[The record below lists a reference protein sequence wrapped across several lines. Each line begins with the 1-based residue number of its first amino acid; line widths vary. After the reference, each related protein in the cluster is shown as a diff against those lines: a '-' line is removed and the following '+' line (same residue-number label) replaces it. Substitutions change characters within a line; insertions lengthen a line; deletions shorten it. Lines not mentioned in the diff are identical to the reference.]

1 MAGKLGKREK
11 KQGANGRRYLIITA
25 RPMPFHAK
33 NQGTAPQ
40 TPVKFPDREPSDL
53 PWDLQV
59 PEHPAV
65 VGTGQE
71 ES

>member
-33 NQGTAPQ
+33 NQEYGSTD
-40 TPVKFPDREPSDL
+40 TREVSRQRTL
-53 PWDLQV
+53 
-59 PEHPAV
+59 
-65 VGTGQE
+65 
-71 ES
+71 